1 MARSRKKY
9 TLEFKQ
15 EAVRLVSEEDM
26 SIADAAADLGI
37 SKWSLRD
44 WCRKAEAG
52 QLKGEK
58 ARAPQRT
65 MTPEEEIAKLRR
77 EVRILKEE
85 REILKKAAAFFARE
99 NQ

>member
-1 MARSRKKY
+1 MSV
-9 TLEFKQ
+9 
-15 EAVRLVSEEDM
+15 AV
-26 SIADAAADLGI
+26 AAADLGI

-44 WCRKAEAG
+44 WCRRAEAG
-52 QLKGEK
+52 QLKGEDV
-58 ARAPQRT
+58 RTTQRPL
-65 MTPEEEIAKLRR
+65 TPDEEIAKLRR